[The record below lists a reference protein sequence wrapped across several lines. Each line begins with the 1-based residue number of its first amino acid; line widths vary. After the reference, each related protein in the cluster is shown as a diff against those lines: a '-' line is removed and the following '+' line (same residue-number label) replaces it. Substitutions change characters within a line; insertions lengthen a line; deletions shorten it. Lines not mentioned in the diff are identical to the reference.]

1 MEILPVKRSGMLTF
15 AGVILV
21 IAGSFNV
28 LNGIVALSKD
38 DYFRADQLLF
48 GDLSAWGFW
57 WLFVGLLLLWAGYQV
72 INRKE
77 SGLGLGIGLAGL
89 NIFSQL
95 MFINVAPGWAVSIMV
110 LDLIVIWALCA
121 NADEF
126 E

>member
-15 AGVILV
+15 AGIMLV
-21 IAGSFNV
+21 LAGSFN
-28 LNGIVALSKD
+28 LLAGIVALTKD
-38 DYFRADQLLF
+38 ELFRADELLF

-57 WLFVGLLLLWAGYQV
+57 WLFVGLLLLWAGVQV
-72 INRKE
+72 YGRKE

-89 NIFSQL
+89 NIFTQL
-95 MFINVAPGWAVSIMV
+95 MFLDVRPGWAVSIMV
-110 LDLIVIWALCA
+110 VDVIVIWALCA